1 VEPPNPLTPGEKR
14 HALAASCCRARV
26 HPVLLLQLQEGDRW
40 NNGGN
45 WERKSDSTVRAWTR
59 ADEPRRL
66 WNFSFLVSWT
76 PGGGS
81 QTREEKREAA
91 YRAGNEMTCVYL
103 KGKVS
108 SGCER
113 SLALSIMKRTA
124 GQPARKP
131 AEKRSRGESWRLR
144 RAGSLLQLPVPARRT
159 CDLPAD
165 RGGLSRELPG
175 DSLL

>member
-1 VEPPNPLTPGEKR
+1 MLPSAGTSGSTSK
-14 HALAASCCRARV
+14 
-26 HPVLLLQLQEGDRW
+26 LQEGDRW

-91 YRAGNEMTCVYL
+91 YRAGKPGNEMTCVYL
-103 KGKVS
+103 KGKVLS
-108 SGCER
+108 RCER
-113 SLALSIMKRTA
+113 NLALSIMKRTA

-144 RAGSLLQLPVPARRT
+144 RAGSLLLVPAPARRA
-159 CDLPAD
+159 CDLPAG